1 MNNPSRLDLLELDLD
16 CRLHDLWDSLSDFP
30 ETLDHEQVGAFL
42 RAAYGAGYR
51 DALTEDRYG
60 SLCLDHGYEVPGRAA

>member
-1 MNNPSRLDLLELDLD
+1 MTNPSRLDLLELDLD
-16 CRLHDLWDSLSDFP
+16 VRLHDLWESLSDFP

-51 DALTEDRYG
+51 DALVEPVLG
-60 SLCLDHGYEVPGRAA
+60 SLCRDHGYSIPERAA